1 MCRDGLRGLLP
12 RLGKFVAAA
21 TARSFH
27 GSISFWHVGVDVI
40 LHSDAD
46 SIIHISTAR

>member
-1 MCRDGLRGLLP
+1 MGFGDYYPALEGSLAPAR
-12 RLGKFVAAA
+12 
-21 TARSFH
+21 ARSFH
-27 GSISFWHVGVDVI
+27 GSISSRHVGVDVI